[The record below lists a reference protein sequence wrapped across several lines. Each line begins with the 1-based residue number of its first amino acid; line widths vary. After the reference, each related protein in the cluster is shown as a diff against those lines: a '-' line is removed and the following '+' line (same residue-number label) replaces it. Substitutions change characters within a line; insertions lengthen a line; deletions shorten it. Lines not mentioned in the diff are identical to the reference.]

1 MSVQYLDCVL
11 YNNIYTLLIILL
23 HNIYI
28 QSFYVSGRQLLEDAE
43 FDLLKEDLA
52 WNGSSMVNMNRQE
65 TRYLAAMQAYQ
76 QGNPI
81 LTDAEFDDLKK
92 ELKEE
97 GSPFAS
103 SKEPKCY
110 IGEF

>member
-1 MSVQYLDCVL
+1 MSVQYSDCVL
-11 YNNIYTLLIILL
+11 YNNIYKLLIILL
-23 HNIYI
+23 YNIYI
-28 QSFYVSGRQLLEDAE
+28 QSFYVSGRQLLDDAE